1 MPGRSA
7 SPGDAGPL
15 ASRRHLIIV
24 HTPPYQERSDFEAV
38 RGRMALR
45 APDIEVR
52 IVSNLERNDPATL
65 PDGPTLV
72 FSPTE
77 LLGFRP
83 RRGKVY
89 AGRIY
94 TKMDEITRLRMTG
107 IPVPETVMIER
118 TTRLDP
124 RTWGP
129 LTVIKPNRGW
139 GGEGVHLAR
148 TRDVRWS
155 PPAPPGFMP
164 SLAQRFIHTG
174 AYPESYRVMT
184 VLGRP
189 IYARFSRSTEALPDD
204 LLKVADPA
212 ALKITSNVSAG
223 GAVEQRA
230 EPDAIDLAIRAAAVF
245 PEAPVLGVDLVRDR
259 STGQLYV
266 LEVNP
271 SGQVWHLSSEIGK
284 RQQREYGV
292 DYYGQFGALTV
303 IAEALID
310 VTRREAR

>member
-1 MPGRSA
+1 MIATAARGAGRF
-7 SPGDAGPL
+7 

-24 HTPPYQERSDFEAV
+24 HTAPYQDRADFEAV

-45 APDIEVR
+45 AADIEVT
-52 IVSNLERNDPATL
+52 IVSNLEKNDPAAL

-94 TKMDEITRLRMTG
+94 TKMDEITRLRTMG
-107 IPVPETVMIER
+107 IPTPETVMVER
-118 TTRLDP
+118 GTRLDP
-124 RTWGP
+124 LTWGP
-129 LTVIKPNRGW
+129 LTVLKPNRGW
-139 GGEGVHLAR
+139 GGDGVRLAR

-155 PPAPPGFMP
+155 PPAPPRYIP
-164 SLAQRFIHTG
+164 YLAQRFIHTG
-174 AYPESYRVMT
+174 PYAEGYRVMT
-184 VLGRP
+184 VFGRP
-189 IYARFSRSTEALPDD
+189 VYARFSRSPEPLPKH
-204 LLKVADPA
+204 LETIADPTS
-212 ALKITSNVSAG
+212 LKITSNVSAG
-223 GAVEQRA
+223 GIVEQRT
-230 EPDAIDLAIRAAAVF
+230 EPEAIALAVRAASVF
-245 PEAPVLGVDLVRDR
+245 PEAPVLGIDLLRDQ

-292 DYYGQFGALTV
+292 DYYAQFGALNV
-303 IAEALID
+303 IADALID
-310 VTRREAR
+310 VTRREAT